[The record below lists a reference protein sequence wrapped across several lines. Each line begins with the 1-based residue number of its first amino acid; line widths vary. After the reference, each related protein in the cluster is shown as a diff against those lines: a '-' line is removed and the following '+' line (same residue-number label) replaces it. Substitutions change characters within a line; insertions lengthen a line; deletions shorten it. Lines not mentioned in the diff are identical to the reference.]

1 MKMHRAKIQ
10 NCSEICELEQTTR
23 QCVVNKQDDTAPSVH
38 TLPQM
43 LKVNT

>member
-23 QCVVNKQDDTAPSVH
+23 QCVVYKQTTQHRVSTPCHKCS
-38 TLPQM
+38 
-43 LKVNT
+43 K